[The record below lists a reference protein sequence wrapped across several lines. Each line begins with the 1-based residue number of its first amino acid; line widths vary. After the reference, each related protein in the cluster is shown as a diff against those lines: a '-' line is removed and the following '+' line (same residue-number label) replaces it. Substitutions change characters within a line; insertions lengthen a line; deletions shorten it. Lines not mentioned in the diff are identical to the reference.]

1 MKQKKLETL
10 LYSAVGIVAMAL
22 ILITVNY
29 LAATLRVRQDLT
41 ADKLYTLSDG
51 TKKIVGKLDTKVK
64 IRLYYSQGDNSM
76 PVFLKTYA
84 QRVEDLLVE
93 LKQQSK
99 FIEIEKLDPQPDSDA
114 EDSANLD
121 GVEGQPTQTG
131 EKIYLGVSI
140 NCLDQKVA
148 LPFLSPEREKLL
160 EYDLARAIA
169 RVANPTKAVVGVMS
183 ALPIFGTP
191 MNPMMMRMGQQGGQ
205 QPAWYLISELK
216 NDFDVKQLEMNV
228 TEIPADVKVLLVVH
242 PRDITDATQFA
253 IDQFVLR
260 GGKLVAYLDPVSY
273 VDQQRQG
280 GNPMMGGGPPTSS
293 SLDKLLSA
301 WGIGFDKTKCIA
313 DMKYGFVG
321 QSQRGQPQRQPAVL
335 NLTTDAIDR
344 TDIATSQVDGLMT
357 AFGGAFTGTPVAGL
371 KKTDLIKSTT
381 QSQLVEGFLAQMS
394 GEAIVKDFKP
404 SSTEYAL
411 AIKLSGK
418 FKTAFPNGKPDAAPP
433 APGDEKKDAPKSDAL
448 KEAKEDNHVIL
459 VADADMLAD
468 QFCVQVQDFFGQR
481 VVIPRNGNVNL
492 AQNFVEQMAGDT
504 ALMNTRSRAIV
515 QRQFTRVRD
524 MQLKAE
530 DAYREKIKGLEESL
544 QKTQAKLN
552 ELQRNKEKGQRFVMS
567 PEQQKE
573 LENFRKQEAGVKVE
587 LKLLR
592 RDLRQEV
599 ESMENRLKW
608 MNIAGMPFL
617 VTIGG
622 IGLAMV
628 KRRRTAA
635 R

>member
-10 LYSAVGIVAMAL
+10 LYSAIGIAAMAL
-22 ILITVNY
+22 ILVAVNY
-29 LAATLRVRQDLT
+29 LASTVRSRVDLT

-51 TKKIVGKLDTKVK
+51 TKKIIGKLDTKVK
-64 IRLYYSQGDNSM
+64 IRLYYSQRDNAM

-93 LKQQSK
+93 LRQQSK
-99 FIEIEKLDPQPDSDA
+99 YIEIEKLDPQPDSDA

-169 RVANPTKAVVGVMS
+169 RVANPTKPVVGVMS
-183 ALPIFGTP
+183 ALPVFGTP

-228 TEIPADVKVLLVVH
+228 TEIPADVKVLLVIH
-242 PRDITDATQFA
+242 PRDITDATQYA
-253 IDQFVLR
+253 IDQFIMR
-260 GGKLVAYLDPVSY
+260 GGKLIAYLDPVSY
-273 VDQQRQG
+273 IDQQRQG

-293 SLDKLLSA
+293 SLDKLLAA
-301 WGIGFDKTKCIA
+301 WGIGYDKTKCVA
-313 DMKYGFVG
+313 DMKYVTRMG
-321 QSQRGQPQRQPAVL
+321 RGQRVEQQPAVL
-335 NLTTDAIDR
+335 SMTADAIDR
-344 TDIATSQVDGLMT
+344 NDISTSQVDSLMIG
-357 AFGGAFTGTPVAGL
+357 FGGAFTGSPVDGL
-371 KKTDLIKSTT
+371 KKTVLIKSTP

-394 GEAIVKDFKP
+394 GDAIVKDFKP
-404 SSTEYAL
+404 SNTEYAL

-418 FKTAFPNGKPDAAPP
+418 FKTAFPNGKPDAAP
-433 APGDEKKDAPKSDAL
+433 APGEEKKDAPKGDAL
-448 KEAKEDNHVIL
+448 KETKDENHVIL

-530 DAYREKIKGLEESL
+530 ESYRAKIKGLEDSL
-544 QKTQAKLN
+544 QDTQRKLN
-552 ELQRNKEKGQRFVMS
+552 DLQRNKEKGQRFVLS

-573 LENFRKQEAGVKVE
+573 LENFRKQEANVKVE

-622 IGLAMV
+622 IGLAV
-628 KRRRTAA
+628 FKRKRTAA

>member
-10 LYSAVGIVAMAL
+10 LYSAVGIAAMAL
-22 ILITVNY
+22 ILVAVNY
-29 LAATLRVRQDLT
+29 IASTFRARKDLT

-64 IRLYYSQGDNSM
+64 IRLYYSQRDNAM

-131 EKIYLGVSI
+131 EKIYLGISI

-169 RVANPTKAVVGVMS
+169 RVANPTKPVVGVMS

-205 QPAWYLISELK
+205 QPAWYLITELK

-228 TEIPADVKVLLVVH
+228 TEIPTDVKVLLVVH

-260 GGKLVAYLDPVSY
+260 GGKLIAFLDPVSY

-293 SLDKLLSA
+293 SLDKLLAA
-301 WGIGFDKTKCIA
+301 WGIGFDKTKCVA
-313 DMKYGFVG
+313 DLKYVTRMG
-321 QSQRGQPQRQPAVL
+321 RGQRVEQQPAVL
-335 NLTTDAIDR
+335 SLSAEAIDR
-344 TDIATSQVDGLMT
+344 NDIATSQVDSLMMG
-357 AFGGAFTGTPVAGL
+357 FSGAFTGSPVEGL

-394 GEAIVKDFKP
+394 GEAILKDFKP

-418 FKTAFPNGKPDAAPP
+418 FKTAFPNGKPEAAPP
-433 APGDEKKDAPKSDAL
+433 APGEEKKEAPKGDAL
-448 KEAKEDNHVIL
+448 KETKEDNHVIL
-459 VADADMLAD
+459 VADADMLND
-468 QFCVQVQDFFGQR
+468 NFCVQVQDFFGQR

-492 AQNFVEQMAGDT
+492 AQNFVEQMSGDT

-524 MQLKAE
+524 MQLRAE
-530 DAYREKIKGLEESL
+530 DAYRAKIKGLEDSL
-544 QKTQAKLN
+544 QETQRKLN

-573 LENFRKQEAGVKVE
+573 LENFRKQEAKVKVE

-608 MNIAGMPFL
+608 ANIAGMPFL

-622 IGLAMV
+622 IGLAV
-628 KRRRTAA
+628 FKRKRTAA

>member
-10 LYSAVGIVAMAL
+10 LYSAVGIAAMAL
-22 ILITVNY
+22 ILVAVNY
-29 LAATLRVRQDLT
+29 IASTFRARKDLT

-64 IRLYYSQGDNSM
+64 IRLYYSQRDNAM

-131 EKIYLGVSI
+131 EKIYLGISI

-160 EYDLARAIA
+160 EYDLSRAIA
-169 RVANPTKAVVGVMS
+169 RVANPTKPVVGVMS

-260 GGKLVAYLDPVSY
+260 GGKLIAFLDPVSY

-293 SLDKLLSA
+293 SLDKLLAA
-301 WGIGFDKTKCIA
+301 WGIGFDKTKCVA
-313 DMKYGFVG
+313 DLKYVTRMG
-321 QSQRGQPQRQPAVL
+321 RGQRVEQQPAVL
-335 NLTTDAIDR
+335 SLSAEAIDR
-344 TDIATSQVDGLMT
+344 NDIATSQVDSLMMGFT
-357 AFGGAFTGTPVAGL
+357 GAFTGSPVEGL

-394 GEAIVKDFKP
+394 GEAILKDFKP

-418 FKTAFPNGKPDAAPP
+418 FKTAFPNGKPEAAPP
-433 APGDEKKDAPKSDAL
+433 APGEEKKEAPKGDAL
-448 KEAKEDNHVIL
+448 KETKEDNHVIL
-459 VADADMLAD
+459 VADADMLND
-468 QFCVQVQDFFGQR
+468 NFCVQVQDFFGQR

-492 AQNFVEQMAGDT
+492 AQNFVEQMSGDT

-524 MQLKAE
+524 MQLRAE
-530 DAYREKIKGLEESL
+530 DAYRAKIKGLEDSL
-544 QKTQAKLN
+544 QETQRKLN

-573 LENFRKQEAGVKVE
+573 LENFRKQEAKVKVE

-608 MNIAGMPFL
+608 ANIAGMPFL

-622 IGLAMV
+622 IGLAV
-628 KRRRTAA
+628 FKRKRTAA

>member
-1 MKQKKLETL
+1 P
-10 LYSAVGIVAMAL
+10 S
-22 ILITVNY
+22 
-29 LAATLRVRQDLT
+29 
-41 ADKLYTLSDG
+41 
-51 TKKIVGKLDTKVK
+51 
-64 IRLYYSQGDNSM
+64 
-76 PVFLKTYA
+76 
-84 QRVEDLLVE
+84 
-93 LKQQSK
+93 
-99 FIEIEKLDPQPDSDA
+99 
-114 EDSANLD
+114 
-121 GVEGQPTQTG
+121 
-131 EKIYLGVSI
+131 
-140 NCLDQKVA
+140 
-148 LPFLSPEREKLL
+148 
-160 EYDLARAIA
+160 
-169 RVANPTKAVVGVMS
+169 
-183 ALPIFGTP
+183 
-191 MNPMMMRMGQQGGQ
+191 
-205 QPAWYLISELK
+205 
-216 NDFDVKQLEMNV
+216 
-228 TEIPADVKVLLVVH
+228 
-242 PRDITDATQFA
+242 
-253 IDQFVLR
+253 
-260 GGKLVAYLDPVSY
+260 GKLVAYLDPVSY

-293 SLDKLLSA
+293 SLDKLLAA
-301 WGIGFDKTKCIA
+301 WGIGFDKTKCVA
-313 DMKYGFVG
+313 DMKYVTRMG
-321 QSQRGQPQRQPAVL
+321 RGQRVEQQPAVL
-335 NLTTDAIDR
+335 SLTADAIDR
-344 TDIATSQVDGLMT
+344 NDISTSQVDSLMMG
-357 AFGGAFTGTPVAGL
+357 FGGAFTGSPVEGL
-371 KKTDLIKSTT
+371 KKTVLIKSTT

-394 GEAIVKDFKP
+394 GDAIVKDFKP

-418 FKTAFPNGKPDAAPP
+418 FKTAFPNGKPDAAP
-433 APGDEKKDAPKSDAL
+433 APGEEKKEAPKSDAL
-448 KEAKEDNHVIL
+448 KETKDENHVIL

-468 QFCVQVQDFFGQR
+468 QFCVQIQDFFGQR

-530 DAYREKIKGLEESL
+530 EAYREKIKGLENSL
-544 QKTQAKLN
+544 QETQRKLN
-552 ELQRNKEKGQRFVMS
+552 DLQRNKEKGQRFVLS

-573 LENFRKQEAGVKVE
+573 LENFRKQEAKVKVD

-622 IGLAMV
+622 IGLAVV

>member
-10 LYSAVGIVAMAL
+10 LYSAVGIAAMAL
-22 ILITVNY
+22 ILVAVNY
-29 LAATLRVRQDLT
+29 IASTFRARKDLT

-64 IRLYYSQGDNSM
+64 IRLYYSQRDNAM

-131 EKIYLGVSI
+131 EKIYLGISI

-160 EYDLARAIA
+160 EYDLSRAIA
-169 RVANPTKAVVGVMS
+169 RVANPTKPVVGVMS

-260 GGKLVAYLDPVSY
+260 GGKLIAFLDPVSY

-293 SLDKLLSA
+293 SLDKLLAA
-301 WGIGFDKTKCIA
+301 WGIGFDKTKCVA
-313 DMKYGFVG
+313 DLKYVTRMG
-321 QSQRGQPQRQPAVL
+321 RGQRVEQQPAVL
-335 NLTTDAIDR
+335 SLSAEAIDR
-344 TDIATSQVDGLMT
+344 NDIATSQVDSLMMG
-357 AFGGAFTGTPVAGL
+357 FSGAFTGSPVEGL

-394 GEAIVKDFKP
+394 GEAILKDFKP

-418 FKTAFPNGKPDAAPP
+418 FKTAFPNGKPEAAPP
-433 APGDEKKDAPKSDAL
+433 APGEEKKESPKTDAL
-448 KEAKEDNHVIL
+448 KETKEDNHVIL
-459 VADADMLAD
+459 VADADMLND
-468 QFCVQVQDFFGQR
+468 NFCVQIQDFFGQR

-492 AQNFVEQMAGDT
+492 AQNFVEQMSGDT

-524 MQLKAE
+524 MQLRAE
-530 DAYREKIKGLEESL
+530 DAYRAKIKGLEDSL
-544 QKTQAKLN
+544 QETQRKLN

-573 LENFRKQEAGVKVE
+573 LENFRKQEAKVKVE

-599 ESMENRLKW
+599 ESMEN
-608 MNIAGMPFL
+608 IAGMPFL

-622 IGLAMV
+622 IGLAV
-628 KRRRTAA
+628 FKRKRTAA

>member
-1 MKQKKLETL
+1 
-10 LYSAVGIVAMAL
+10 
-22 ILITVNY
+22 
-29 LAATLRVRQDLT
+29 
-41 ADKLYTLSDG
+41 
-51 TKKIVGKLDTKVK
+51 
-64 IRLYYSQGDNSM
+64 
-76 PVFLKTYA
+76 
-84 QRVEDLLVE
+84 
-93 LKQQSK
+93 
-99 FIEIEKLDPQPDSDA
+99 
-114 EDSANLD
+114 
-121 GVEGQPTQTG
+121 
-131 EKIYLGVSI
+131 
-140 NCLDQKVA
+140 
-148 LPFLSPEREKLL
+148 
-160 EYDLARAIA
+160 
-169 RVANPTKAVVGVMS
+169 
-183 ALPIFGTP
+183 
-191 MNPMMMRMGQQGGQ
+191 
-205 QPAWYLISELK
+205 
-216 NDFDVKQLEMNV
+216 MNV
-228 TEIPADVKVLLVVH
+228 SEIPADVKVLLVVH

-301 WGIGFDKTKCIA
+301 WGIGFDKTKCVA

-411 AIKLSGK
+411 AVKLSGK

-552 ELQRNKEKGQRFVMS
+552 ELQRARGGDKSQRFVLS

-622 IGLAMV
+622 IGLAVV

>member
-22 ILITVNY
+22 ILVAVNY
-29 LAATLRVRQDLT
+29 IAATFRSRVDLT

-64 IRLYYSQGDNSM
+64 IRLYYSQRDNAM

-131 EKIYLGVSI
+131 EKIYLGISI

-169 RVANPTKAVVGVMS
+169 RVANPIKPVVGVMS

-260 GGKLVAYLDPVSY
+260 GGKLVAFLDPVSY

-293 SLDKLLSA
+293 SLDKLLAA
-301 WGIGFDKTKCIA
+301 WGLGYDKSKCIA
-313 DMKYGFVG
+313 DMKYATRMG
-321 QSQRGQPQRQPAVL
+321 RGQRVEQQPAVL
-335 NLTTDAIDR
+335 SLTVEAIDR
-344 TDIATSQVDGLMT
+344 NDIATSQVDSLMMG
-357 AFGGAFTGTPVAGL
+357 FSGAFTGTPAAGL
-371 KKTDLIKSTT
+371 TKTVLIKSTA

-404 SSTEYAL
+404 SGTEYAL
-411 AIKLSGK
+411 AVKLSGK
-418 FKTAFPNGKPDAAPP
+418 FKTAFPDGKPAATP
-433 APGDEKKDAPKSDAL
+433 APGEAPKPAEAKPDAL
-448 KEAKEDNHVIL
+448 KESKEDNHVIL

-481 VVIPRNGNVNL
+481 VVIPRNGNVNI
-492 AQNFVEQMAGDT
+492 AQNFVEQMSGDT

-530 DAYREKIKGLEESL
+530 DAYRAKIKSLEDSL
-544 QKTQAKLN
+544 QETQRKLN

-573 LENFRKQEAGVKVE
+573 LENFRKQEANVKVE

-608 MNIAGMPFL
+608 ANIAGMPLL

-622 IGLAMV
+622 IGLAV
-628 KRRRTAA
+628 FKRKRTAA

>member
-10 LYSAVGIVAMAL
+10 LYSAVGIAAMAL
-22 ILITVNY
+22 ILVAVNY
-29 LAATLRVRQDLT
+29 IASTFRARKDLT

-64 IRLYYSQGDNSM
+64 IRLYYSQRDNAM

-131 EKIYLGVSI
+131 EKIYLGISI

-160 EYDLARAIA
+160 EYDLSRAIA
-169 RVANPTKAVVGVMS
+169 RVANPTKPVVGVMS

-260 GGKLVAYLDPVSY
+260 GGKLIAFLDPVSY

-280 GNPMMGGGPPTSS
+280 GNPMMGGGTPTSS
-293 SLDKLLSA
+293 SVDKLLAA
-301 WGIGFDKTKCIA
+301 WGIGFDKTKCVA
-313 DMKYGFVG
+313 DLKYVTRMG
-321 QSQRGQPQRQPAVL
+321 RGQRVEQQPAVL
-335 NLTTDAIDR
+335 SLSAEAIDR
-344 TDIATSQVDGLMT
+344 NDIATSQVDSLMMG
-357 AFGGAFTGTPVAGL
+357 FSGAFTGSPVEGL

-394 GEAIVKDFKP
+394 GEAILKDFKP

-418 FKTAFPNGKPDAAPP
+418 FKTAFPNGKPEAAAP
-433 APGDEKKDAPKSDAL
+433 APGEEKKEAPKTDAL
-448 KEAKEDNHVIL
+448 KETKEDNHVIL
-459 VADADMLAD
+459 VADADMLND
-468 QFCVQVQDFFGQR
+468 NFCVQIQDFFGQR

-492 AQNFVEQMAGDT
+492 AQNFVEQMSGDT

-524 MQLKAE
+524 MQLRAE
-530 DAYREKIKGLEESL
+530 DAYRAKIKGLEDSL
-544 QKTQAKLN
+544 QETQRKLN

-573 LENFRKQEAGVKVE
+573 LENFRKQEAKVKVE

-608 MNIAGMPFL
+608 ANIAGMPFL

-622 IGLAMV
+622 IGLAV
-628 KRRRTAA
+628 FKRKRTAA

>member
-22 ILITVNY
+22 ILVAVNY
-29 LAATLRVRQDLT
+29 IAATFRSRVDLT

-64 IRLYYSQGDNSM
+64 IRLYYSQRDNAM

-131 EKIYLGVSI
+131 EKIYLGISI

-169 RVANPTKAVVGVMS
+169 RVANPTKPVVGVMS

-216 NDFDVKQLEMNV
+216 NDFDVQQLEMNV
-228 TEIPADVKVLLVVH
+228 TEIPATVKVLLVVH

-260 GGKLVAYLDPVSY
+260 GGKLIAFLDPVSY

-293 SLDKLLSA
+293 SLDKLLGA
-301 WGIGFDKTKCIA
+301 WGIGFDKTKCVA
-313 DMKYGFVG
+313 DMKYVTRMG
-321 QSQRGQPQRQPAVL
+321 RGQRVEQQPAVL
-335 NLTTDAIDR
+335 SLSADAIDR
-344 TDIATSQVDGLMT
+344 NDIATSQVDSLMMGFT
-357 AFGGAFTGTPVAGL
+357 GAFTGSPVEGL

-394 GEAIVKDFKP
+394 GEAILKDFKP

-433 APGDEKKDAPKSDAL
+433 APGEEKKEVPKGDAL

-459 VADADMLAD
+459 VADADMLND
-468 QFCVQVQDFFGQR
+468 NFCVQIQDFFGQR

-492 AQNFVEQMAGDT
+492 AQNFVEQMSGDT

-530 DAYREKIKGLEESL
+530 DAYRAKIKTLEDSL
-544 QKTQAKLN
+544 QETQRKLN

-573 LENFRKQEAGVKVE
+573 LENFRKKEAEVKVE

-622 IGLAMV
+622 IGLAV
-628 KRRRTAA
+628 FKRKRTAA

>member
-1 MKQKKLETL
+1 MNKKKLEGIA
-10 LYSAVGIVAMAL
+10 YSIFGVIALMIVLVA
-22 ILITVNY
+22 INF
-29 LAATLRVRQDLT
+29 LAATIRQRIDLT

-64 IRLYYSQGDNSM
+64 IRLYYSQRDNAM

-131 EKIYLGVSI
+131 EKIYLGISI

-169 RVANPTKAVVGVMS
+169 RVANPAKPVVGVMS
-183 ALPIFGTP
+183 ALPVFGTP
-191 MNPMMMRMGQQGGQ
+191 MNPMMMRMGQGGQ

-216 NDFDVKQLEMNV
+216 SDFDVKQLEMNV
-228 TEIPADVKVLLVVH
+228 TEIPADVKVLLVIH

-260 GGKLVAYLDPVSY
+260 GGKLIAYLDPVSY

-293 SLDKLLSA
+293 SLDKLLGA

-313 DMKYGFVG
+313 DLKYVTRMG
-321 QSQRGQPQRQPAVL
+321 RGQRVEQQPSVL
-335 NLTTDAIDR
+335 SLTADAIDR
-344 TDIATSQVDGLMT
+344 NDIATSQVDSLMMGFT
-357 AFGGAFTGTPVAGL
+357 GAFTGSPVEGL
-371 KKTDLIKSTT
+371 KKTDLIKSTG

-394 GEAIVKDFKP
+394 GEAILKDFKP

-433 APGDEKKDAPKSDAL
+433 APGEEKKEAPKGDAL

-459 VADADMLAD
+459 VADADMLND
-468 QFCVQVQDFFGQR
+468 NFCVQIQDFFGQR
-481 VVIPRNGNVNL
+481 IVIPRNGNINL
-492 AQNFVEQMAGDT
+492 CQNFVEQMAGDT

-524 MQLKAE
+524 MQVKAE
-530 DAYREKIKGLEESL
+530 DAYRAKIKSVEDSL
-544 QKTQAKLN
+544 QETQRKLN
-552 ELQRNKEKGQRFVMS
+552 ELQRNKEKGQRFVLS
-567 PEQQKE
+567 PEQQRE
-573 LENFRKQEAGVKVE
+573 LENFRKKEAEVKVE

-592 RDLRQEV
+592 RDLRRDIDA
-599 ESMENRLKW
+599 MENVLKLV
-608 MNIAGMPFL
+608 NIFLMPLIVAF
-617 VTIGG
+617 VG
-622 IGLAMV
+622 ICMAIY
-628 KRRRTAA
+628 RYTRTSAK
-635 R
+635 

>member
-22 ILITVNY
+22 ILVTVNY
-29 LAATLRVRQDLT
+29 LASTMRVRKDLT

-64 IRLYYSQGDNSM
+64 IRLYYSQRDNAM

-216 NDFDVKQLEMNV
+216 NDFDVQQLEMNV
-228 TEIPADVKVLLVVH
+228 TEIPAAVKVLLVVH

-260 GGKLVAYLDPVSY
+260 GGKLIAYLDPVSY

-293 SLDKLLSA
+293 SLDKLLGA
-301 WGIGFDKTKCIA
+301 WGIGFDKTKCVA
-313 DMKYGFVG
+313 DMKYVTRMG
-321 QSQRGQPQRQPAVL
+321 RGQRVEQQPAVL
-335 NLTTDAIDR
+335 SLTADAIDR
-344 TDIATSQVDGLMT
+344 NDIATSQVDSLMMG
-357 AFGGAFTGTPVAGL
+357 FSGAFTGSPVEGL
-371 KKTDLIKSTT
+371 KKEVLIKSTT

-394 GEAIVKDFKP
+394 GEAILKDFKP

-433 APGDEKKDAPKSDAL
+433 APGDEKKEAPKSDAL
-448 KEAKEDNHVIL
+448 KEAKDANHVIL
-459 VADADMLAD
+459 VADADMLND
-468 QFCVQVQDFFGQR
+468 NFCVQIQEFFGQR

-573 LENFRKQEAGVKVE
+573 LENFRKQEANVKVE

-622 IGLAMV
+622 VGLAV
-628 KRRRTAA
+628 FKRKRTAA

>member
-10 LYSAVGIVAMAL
+10 LYSAIGIAAMAI

-29 LAATLRVRQDLT
+29 LAATFRSRVDLT

-64 IRLYYSQGDNSM
+64 IRLYYSQRDNAM

-169 RVANPTKAVVGVMS
+169 RVANPTKPVIGVLS
-183 ALPIFGTP
+183 ALPVFGTP
-191 MNPMMMRMGQQGGQ
+191 MNPMMMRMGQAGGQ

-228 TEIPADVKVLLVVH
+228 TEIPADVKVLLVIH
-242 PRDITDATQFA
+242 PRDITDAAQFA

-260 GGKLVAYLDPVSY
+260 GGKLIAFLDPVSY

-293 SLDKLLSA
+293 SLDKLLAA
-301 WGIGFDKTKCIA
+301 WGVGFDKTKCVA
-313 DMKYGFVG
+313 DMKYVTRMG
-321 QSQRGQPQRQPAVL
+321 RGQRVEQQPAVL
-335 NLTTDAIDR
+335 SLSADAIDR
-344 TDIATSQVDGLMT
+344 NDIATSQVDSLMIG
-357 AFGGAFTGTPVAGL
+357 FGGAFTGSPVEGLKQVGIDAATVKDVIISHMHYDHSGNHGLFPNAQFHLQDREMQFVSGRYMTHAAMRLPFDVEDVVAMIRRLYGGRVTFHNGDDQIAPGVSVHLVGGHSLGLQMVRVWTRRGWVVLASDAAHYYANLTRRMPFPVVVDVAGMLEGHKRLVKAASSPDHFIPGHDPLVL
-371 KKTDLIKSTT
+371 KRYPV
-381 QSQLVEGFLAQMS
+381 VENVPVPIARLHC
-394 GEAIVKDFKP
+394 E
-404 SSTEYAL
+404 
-411 AIKLSGK
+411 
-418 FKTAFPNGKPDAAPP
+418 P
-433 APGDEKKDAPKSDAL
+433 AP
-448 KEAKEDNHVIL
+448 
-459 VADADMLAD
+459 AD
-468 QFCVQVQDFFGQR
+468 G
-481 VVIPRNGNVNL
+481 
-492 AQNFVEQMAGDT
+492 T
-504 ALMNTRSRAIV
+504 A
-515 QRQFTRVRD
+515 
-524 MQLKAE
+524 
-530 DAYREKIKGLEESL
+530 
-544 QKTQAKLN
+544 
-552 ELQRNKEKGQRFVMS
+552 
-567 PEQQKE
+567 
-573 LENFRKQEAGVKVE
+573 
-587 LKLLR
+587 
-592 RDLRQEV
+592 
-599 ESMENRLKW
+599 
-608 MNIAGMPFL
+608 
-617 VTIGG
+617 
-622 IGLAMV
+622 
-628 KRRRTAA
+628 
-635 R
+635 

>member
-10 LYSAVGIVAMAL
+10 LYSAIGIAAMAL
-22 ILITVNY
+22 ILVAANFI
-29 LAATLRVRQDLT
+29 AATFRSRVDLT

-64 IRLYYSQGDNSM
+64 IRLYYSQRDNAM

-169 RVANPTKAVVGVMS
+169 RVANPTKPVVGVMS
-183 ALPIFGTP
+183 ALPVFGTP
-191 MNPMMMRMGQQGGQ
+191 MNPMMMRMGQPGGQ

-228 TEIPADVKVLLVVH
+228 TEIPADVKVLLVIH

-260 GGKLVAYLDPVSY
+260 GGKLIAFLDPVSY

-293 SLDKLLSA
+293 SLDKLLAA
-301 WGIGFDKTKCIA
+301 WGIGFDKTKCVA
-313 DMKYGFVG
+313 DLKYVTRMG
-321 QSQRGQPQRQPAVL
+321 RGQRVEQQPAVL
-335 NLTTDAIDR
+335 SLTADAIDR
-344 TDIATSQVDGLMT
+344 NDIATSQVDSLMMG
-357 AFGGAFTGTPVAGL
+357 FSGAFTGSPVEGL
-371 KKTDLIKSTT
+371 KKEVLIKSTG

-394 GEAIVKDFKP
+394 GEAILKDFKP

-433 APGDEKKDAPKSDAL
+433 APSEEKKEAPKSDAL
-448 KEAKEDNHVIL
+448 KEANDANHVIL
-459 VADADMLAD
+459 VADADMLND
-468 QFCVQVQDFFGQR
+468 NFCVQIQDFFGQR
-481 VVIPRNGNVNL
+481 IVIPRNGNVNL
-492 AQNFVEQMAGDT
+492 AQNFVEQDRKS
-504 ALMNTRSRAIV
+504 TRLNSSHSQQSR
-515 QRQFTRVRD
+515 
-524 MQLKAE
+524 
-530 DAYREKIKGLEESL
+530 
-544 QKTQAKLN
+544 
-552 ELQRNKEKGQRFVMS
+552 
-567 PEQQKE
+567 
-573 LENFRKQEAGVKVE
+573 
-587 LKLLR
+587 
-592 RDLRQEV
+592 
-599 ESMENRLKW
+599 
-608 MNIAGMPFL
+608 MPSS
-617 VTIGG
+617 
-622 IGLAMV
+622 A
-628 KRRRTAA
+628 
-635 R
+635 

>member
-10 LYSAVGIVAMAL
+10 LYSAVGIAAMAL
-22 ILITVNY
+22 ILVAVNY
-29 LAATLRVRQDLT
+29 IASTFRARKDLT

-64 IRLYYSQGDNSM
+64 IRLYYSQRDNAM

-131 EKIYLGVSI
+131 EKIYLGISI

-160 EYDLARAIA
+160 EYDLSRAIA
-169 RVANPTKAVVGVMS
+169 RVANPTKPVVGVMS

-260 GGKLVAYLDPVSY
+260 GGKLIAFLDPVSY

-293 SLDKLLSA
+293 SLDKLLAA
-301 WGIGFDKTKCIA
+301 WGIGFDKTKCVA
-313 DMKYGFVG
+313 DLKYVTRMG
-321 QSQRGQPQRQPAVL
+321 RGQRVEQQPAVL
-335 NLTTDAIDR
+335 SLSAEAIDR
-344 TDIATSQVDGLMT
+344 NDIATSQVDSLMMG
-357 AFGGAFTGTPVAGL
+357 FSGAFTGSPVEGL

-394 GEAIVKDFKP
+394 GEAILKDFKP

-418 FKTAFPNGKPDAAPP
+418 FKTAFPNGKPEAAPP
-433 APGDEKKDAPKSDAL
+433 APGEEKKEAPKGDAL
-448 KEAKEDNHVIL
+448 KETKEDNHVIL
-459 VADADMLAD
+459 VADADMLND
-468 QFCVQVQDFFGQR
+468 NFCVQVQDFFGQR

-492 AQNFVEQMAGDT
+492 AQNFVEQMSGDT

-524 MQLKAE
+524 MQLRAE
-530 DAYREKIKGLEESL
+530 DAYRAKIKGLEDSL
-544 QKTQAKLN
+544 QETQRKLN

-573 LENFRKQEAGVKVE
+573 LENFRKQEAKVKVE

-608 MNIAGMPFL
+608 ANIAGMPFL

-622 IGLAMV
+622 IGLAV
-628 KRRRTAA
+628 FKRKRTAA

>member
-10 LYSAVGIVAMAL
+10 LYSAVGIAAMAL
-22 ILITVNY
+22 ILVAVNY
-29 LAATLRVRQDLT
+29 IASTFRARKDLT

-64 IRLYYSQGDNSM
+64 IRLYYSQRDNAM

-131 EKIYLGVSI
+131 EKIYLGISI

-160 EYDLARAIA
+160 EYDLSRAIA
-169 RVANPTKAVVGVMS
+169 RVANPTKPVVGVMS

-260 GGKLVAYLDPVSY
+260 GGKLIAFLDPVSY

-293 SLDKLLSA
+293 SLDKLLAA
-301 WGIGFDKTKCIA
+301 WGIGFDKTKCVA
-313 DMKYGFVG
+313 DLKYVTRMG
-321 QSQRGQPQRQPAVL
+321 RGQRVEQQPAVL
-335 NLTTDAIDR
+335 SLSAEAIDR
-344 TDIATSQVDGLMT
+344 NDIATSQVDSLMMG
-357 AFGGAFTGTPVAGL
+357 FSGAFTGSPVEGL

-394 GEAIVKDFKP
+394 GETILKDFKP

-418 FKTAFPNGKPDAAPP
+418 FKTAFPNGKPEAAPP
-433 APGDEKKDAPKSDAL
+433 APGEEKKEAPKGDAL
-448 KEAKEDNHVIL
+448 KETKEDNHVIL
-459 VADADMLAD
+459 VADADMLND
-468 QFCVQVQDFFGQR
+468 NFCVQVQDFFGQR

-492 AQNFVEQMAGDT
+492 AQNFVEQMSGDT

-524 MQLKAE
+524 MQLRAE
-530 DAYREKIKGLEESL
+530 DAYRAKIKTLEESL
-544 QKTQAKLN
+544 QETQRKLN

-573 LENFRKQEAGVKVE
+573 LENFRKQEAKVKVE

-608 MNIAGMPFL
+608 ANIAGMPFL

-622 IGLAMV
+622 IGLAV
-628 KRRRTAA
+628 FKRKRTAA

>member
-10 LYSAVGIVAMAL
+10 LYSAVGIAAMAL
-22 ILITVNY
+22 ILVAVNY
-29 LAATLRVRQDLT
+29 IAATFRSRVDLT

-64 IRLYYSQGDNSM
+64 IRLYYSQRDNAM

-114 EDSANLD
+114 EDSATLD

-183 ALPIFGTP
+183 ALPVFGTP

-205 QPAWYLISELK
+205 QPPWYLISELK
-216 NDFDVKQLEMNV
+216 NDFDVRQLEMNV
-228 TEIPADVKVLLVVH
+228 TEIPDDVKVLLVIH

-253 IDQFVLR
+253 IDQFILR
-260 GGKLVAYLDPVSY
+260 GGKLIAYLDSVSII
-273 VDQQRQG
+273 DQQRQG

-293 SLDKLLSA
+293 SLDKLLGA
-301 WGIGFDKTKCIA
+301 WGIGLDKTKCVA
-313 DMKYGFVG
+313 DMKYVSRMGG
-321 QSQRGQPQRQPAVL
+321 QRGPQQQPAVL
-335 NLTTDAIDR
+335 SLTADAIDR
-344 TDIATSQVDGLMT
+344 EDIATSQVDSLLYL
-357 AFGGAFTGTPVAGL
+357 FGGAFTGSPVEGL
-371 KKTDLIKSTT
+371 KKTVLIKSTT

-433 APGDEKKDAPKSDAL
+433 APGEEKKEEKKSDAL
-448 KEAKEDNHVIL
+448 KETKSDNHVIL
-459 VADADMLAD
+459 VGDADMLAD
-468 QFCVQVQDFFGQR
+468 QFCVQIQDFFGQR
-481 VVIPRNGNVNL
+481 VAIPRNGNVNL
-492 AQNFVEQMAGDT
+492 AQNFVEQMSGDT

-530 DAYREKIKGLEESL
+530 DAYREKIKKLEEGL

-552 ELQRNKEKGQRFVMS
+552 ELQRNKEKGQRFVLS
-567 PEQQKE
+567 PEQQAE
-573 LENFRKQEAGVKVE
+573 LEKFRKEEANVKVE

-592 RDLRQEV
+592 RDLRQDV
-599 ESMENRLKW
+599 EAMENRLKW

-622 IGLAMV
+622 IGLAV
-628 KRRRTAA
+628 FKRKRTAA

>member
-10 LYSAVGIVAMAL
+10 LYSAIGIAAMAL
-22 ILITVNY
+22 ILVAANFI
-29 LAATLRVRQDLT
+29 AATFRSRVDLT

-64 IRLYYSQGDNSM
+64 VRLYYSQRDNAM

-169 RVANPTKAVVGVMS
+169 RVANPTKPVVGVMS
-183 ALPIFGTP
+183 ALPVFGTP
-191 MNPMMMRMGQQGGQ
+191 MNPMMMRMGQPGGQ

-228 TEIPADVKVLLVVH
+228 TEIPADVKVLLVIH

-260 GGKLVAYLDPVSY
+260 GGKLIAFLDPVSY

-293 SLDKLLSA
+293 SLDKLLAA
-301 WGIGFDKTKCIA
+301 WGIGFDKTKCVA
-313 DMKYGFVG
+313 DLKYVTRMG
-321 QSQRGQPQRQPAVL
+321 RGQRVEQQPAVL
-335 NLTTDAIDR
+335 SLTADAIDR
-344 TDIATSQVDGLMT
+344 NDIATSQVDSLMMG
-357 AFGGAFTGTPVAGL
+357 FSGAFTGSPVEGL
-371 KKTDLIKSTT
+371 KKEVLIKSTG

-394 GEAIVKDFKP
+394 GEAILKDFKP

-433 APGDEKKDAPKSDAL
+433 APSEEKKEAPKSDAL
-448 KEAKEDNHVIL
+448 KEANDANHVIL
-459 VADADMLAD
+459 VADADMLND
-468 QFCVQVQDFFGQR
+468 NFCVQIQDFFGQR
-481 VVIPRNGNVNL
+481 IVIPRNGNVNL
-492 AQNFVEQMAGDT
+492 AQNFVEQMSGDT

-524 MQLKAE
+524 MQVKAE
-530 DAYREKIKGLEESL
+530 DAYRAKIKTLEDSL
-544 QKTQAKLN
+544 QDTQRKLN
-552 ELQRNKEKGQRFVMS
+552 ELQRNKEKGQRFVLS

-573 LENFRKQEAGVKVE
+573 LENFRKQEANVKVE
-587 LKLLR
+587 LKKLR
-592 RDLRQEV
+592 RDLRQDI

-622 IGLAMV
+622 IGLAVV

>member
-10 LYSAVGIVAMAL
+10 LYSAIGIAAMAI

-29 LAATLRVRQDLT
+29 LAATFRSRVDLT

-64 IRLYYSQGDNSM
+64 IRLYYSQRDNAM

-169 RVANPTKAVVGVMS
+169 RVANPTKPVIGVLS
-183 ALPIFGTP
+183 ALPVFGTP
-191 MNPMMMRMGQQGGQ
+191 MNPMMMRMGQAGGQ

-228 TEIPADVKVLLVVH
+228 TEIPADVKVLLVIH

-260 GGKLVAYLDPVSY
+260 GGKLIAYLDPVSY

-293 SLDKLLSA
+293 SLDKLLAA
-301 WGIGFDKTKCIA
+301 WGVGFDKTKCVA
-313 DMKYGFVG
+313 DIKYVTRMG
-321 QSQRGQPQRQPAVL
+321 RGQRVEQQPAVL
-335 NLTTDAIDR
+335 SLSADAIDR
-344 TDIATSQVDGLMT
+344 NDIATSQVDSLMIG
-357 AFGGAFTGTPVAGL
+357 FGGAFTGTPVEGL
-371 KKTDLIKSTT
+371 KKEVLIKSTT

-418 FKTAFPNGKPDAAPP
+418 FKTAFPNGRPDAPP
-433 APGDEKKDAPKSDAL
+433 APGEEKKEAPKGDAL
-448 KEAKEDNHVIL
+448 KESKDANHVIL
-459 VADADMLAD
+459 VGDADMLND
-468 QFCVQVQDFFGQR
+468 NFCVQIQEFFGQR
-481 VVIPRNGNVNL
+481 IVIPRNGNINL
-492 AQNFVEQMAGDT
+492 CQNFVEQMAGDT

-524 MQLKAE
+524 MQMSAE
-530 DAYREKIKGLEESL
+530 AKYQEKIKGLETSL
-544 QKTQAKLN
+544 QDTQRKLN
-552 ELQRNKEKGQRFVMS
+552 ELQRNKEKGQRFVLS

-573 LENFRKQEAGVKVE
+573 LENFRKQEANVKVE
-587 LKLLR
+587 LKKLR
-592 RDLRQEV
+592 RDLRQDI

-608 MNIAGMPFL
+608 LNIAGMPFL

-622 IGLAMV
+622 IGLAVV
-628 KRRRTAA
+628 KRKRTAA

>member
-22 ILITVNY
+22 ILVAVNY
-29 LAATLRVRQDLT
+29 IAATFHARKDLT

-64 IRLYYSQGDNSM
+64 IRLYYSQRDNAM

-131 EKIYLGVSI
+131 EKIYLGISI

-169 RVANPTKAVVGVMS
+169 RVANPTKPIVGVMS

-228 TEIPADVKVLLVVH
+228 TEIPTDVKVLLVVH

-260 GGKLVAYLDPVSY
+260 GGKLIAYLDPVSY

-293 SLDKLLSA
+293 SLDKLLAA
-301 WGIGFDKTKCIA
+301 WGIGFDKTKCVA
-313 DMKYGFVG
+313 DMKYSTRMG
-321 QSQRGQPQRQPAVL
+321 RGQRVEQQPAVL
-335 NLTTDAIDR
+335 SLTADAIDR
-344 TDIATSQVDGLMT
+344 NDIATSQVDSLMMG
-357 AFGGAFTGTPVAGL
+357 FSGAFTGSPVEGL

-394 GEAIVKDFKP
+394 GEAILKDFKP

-433 APGDEKKDAPKSDAL
+433 APGEEKKEAPKADAL
-448 KEAKEDNHVIL
+448 KETKEDNHVIL
-459 VADADMLAD
+459 VADADMLND
-468 QFCVQVQDFFGQR
+468 NFCVQIQEFFGQR

-492 AQNFVEQMAGDT
+492 AQNFVEQMSGDT

-530 DAYREKIKGLEESL
+530 DAYRAKIKGLEDSL
-544 QKTQAKLN
+544 QETQRKLN

-573 LENFRKQEAGVKVE
+573 LENFRKQEANVKVE

-608 MNIAGMPFL
+608 ANIAGMPFL
-617 VTIGG
+617 VTVGG
-622 IGLAMV
+622 IGLAV
-628 KRRRTAA
+628 FKRKRTAA

>member
-10 LYSAVGIVAMAL
+10 LYSAVGIAAMAL
-22 ILITVNY
+22 ILVAVNY
-29 LAATLRVRQDLT
+29 IASTFRARKDLT

-64 IRLYYSQGDNSM
+64 IRLYYSQRDNAM

-131 EKIYLGVSI
+131 EKIYLGISI

-160 EYDLARAIA
+160 EYDLSRAIA
-169 RVANPTKAVVGVMS
+169 RVANPTKPVVGVMS

-260 GGKLVAYLDPVSY
+260 GGKLIAFLDPVSY

-293 SLDKLLSA
+293 SLDKLLAA
-301 WGIGFDKTKCIA
+301 WGIGFDKTKCVA
-313 DMKYGFVG
+313 DLKYVTRMG
-321 QSQRGQPQRQPAVL
+321 RGQRVEQQPAVL
-335 NLTTDAIDR
+335 SLSAEAIDR
-344 TDIATSQVDGLMT
+344 NDIATSQVDSLMMG
-357 AFGGAFTGTPVAGL
+357 FSGAFTGSPVEGL

-394 GEAIVKDFKP
+394 GETILKDFKP

-418 FKTAFPNGKPDAAPP
+418 FKTAFPNGKPEAAPP
-433 APGDEKKDAPKSDAL
+433 APGEEKKEAPKGDAL
-448 KEAKEDNHVIL
+448 KETKEDNHVIL
-459 VADADMLAD
+459 VADADMLND
-468 QFCVQVQDFFGQR
+468 NFCVQVQDFFGQR

-492 AQNFVEQMAGDT
+492 AQNFVEQMSGDT

-524 MQLKAE
+524 MQLRAE
-530 DAYREKIKGLEESL
+530 DAYRAKIKGLEDSL
-544 QKTQAKLN
+544 QETQRKLN

-573 LENFRKQEAGVKVE
+573 LENFRKQEAKVKVE

-608 MNIAGMPFL
+608 ANIAGMPFL

-622 IGLAMV
+622 IGLAV
-628 KRRRTAA
+628 FKRKRTAA

>member
-22 ILITVNY
+22 ILVAVNY
-29 LAATLRVRQDLT
+29 IAATFRSRVDLT
-41 ADKLYTLSDG
+41 ADKLYTLSEG

-64 IRLYYSQGDNSM
+64 IRLYYSQRDNAM

-84 QRVEDLLVE
+84 QRVEDLLTE
-93 LKQQSK
+93 LRQQSK

-131 EKIYLGVSI
+131 EKIYLGISI

-160 EYDLARAIA
+160 EYDLARAIS
-169 RVANPTKAVVGVMS
+169 RIANPAKPVIGVMT
-183 ALPIFGTP
+183 ALPVFGTP

-205 QPAWYLISELK
+205 QPPWYLISELK
-216 NDFDVKQLEMNV
+216 NDFDVQQIELTA
-228 TEIPADVKVLLVVH
+228 TEIPAAVKVLLVIH
-242 PRDITDATQFA
+242 PRDISDAAQFA
-253 IDQFVLR
+253 IDQFILR
-260 GGKLVAYLDPVSY
+260 GGKLIAYLDTVS
-273 VDQQRQG
+273 VIDQQKQG

-293 SLDKLLSA
+293 SLDKLLAA
-301 WGIGFDKTKCIA
+301 WGVGFDKSKCVA
-313 DMKYGFVG
+313 DMKYVSRMGG
-321 QSQRGQPQRQPAVL
+321 QRGPQQQPAVL
-335 NLTTDAIDR
+335 SLTTDAIDR
-344 TDIATSQVDGLMT
+344 EDISTSQVDSLLYV
-357 AFGGAFTGTPVAGL
+357 FGGAFTGSPKEGL
-371 KKTDLIKSTT
+371 KKTVLLKSTT

-411 AIKLSGK
+411 AIRLSGQ
-418 FKTAFPNGKPDAAPP
+418 FKTAFPNGKPESAPP
-433 APGDEKKDAPKSDAL
+433 APGEEKKPDAPSTAL
-448 KEAKEDNHVIL
+448 KESAAENHVIL
-459 VADADMLAD
+459 VGDADMLFD

-492 AQNFVEQMAGDT
+492 AQNFVEQLSGDT

-524 MQLKAE
+524 MQVKAE
-530 DAYREKIKGLEESL
+530 ESYRAKIKGLEDSL
-544 QKTQAKLN
+544 QETQKKLN
-552 ELQRNKEKGQRFVMS
+552 ELQSNKEKGQRFVMS

-573 LENFRKQEAGVKVE
+573 LENFRKQEAKVKVE

-608 MNIAGMPFL
+608 ANIAGMPLL

-622 IGLAMV
+622 IGLAV
-628 KRRRTAA
+628 FKRKRTAA